1 MRVTLMHNPTAGH
14 DSPDEDSLVKALTK
28 AGHKVTYQSTGKK
41 KWQRALDDPGELV
54 VVAGGDGTVGRV
66 LRAMAGRNVPVAIL
80 PLGTA
85 NNIASSLGIDGRY
98 KALISGWASGRR
110 GRIDVGTVRGPW
122 GEKRFLEAIGLGLF
136 THTMALV
143 ETKQERQMSP
153 RIATPNSS
161 TTCASCT
168 RRWRPHARARGAVAV
183 DGEDKSGAYFLLE
196 VQNIPLIGPNVRLA
210 DTADPG
216 DGQLDVVLLGER
228 QRDDF
233 AAYLAERI
241 DGNVRAFDC
250 PVVRGETVTI
260 RWDGSPMRID
270 DEIHADVAL
279 GEPGRE
285 AMIEARL
292 DAHVELLLG
301 DPVD

>member
-98 KALISGWASGRR
+98 KSLISGWASGRR

-122 GEKRFLEAIGLGLF
+122 GEMRFLEAIGLGLF

-143 ETKQERQMSP
+143 ETKQAADEPEDRHAELEHDL
-153 RIATPNSS
+153 RFLHKTLAT
-161 TTCASCT
+161 T
-168 RRWRPHARARGAVAV
+168 RARPWTVAV

-216 DGQLDVVLLGER
+216 DGQLAVVLLGER
-228 QRDDF
+228 QRHDF
-233 AAYLAERI
+233 AAYLSERI
-241 DGNVRAFDC
+241 DGNVRVFTG

-260 RWDGSPMRID
+260 RWDGSPLRID

-292 DAHVELLLG
+292 DAYVELLLG

>member
-14 DSPDEDSLVKALTK
+14 DSPDEDDLVKAITK
-28 AGHKVTYQSTGKK
+28 AGHKVTYQSTRKK
-41 KWQRALDDPGELV
+41 KWQQALGDPGDLV

-66 LRAMAGRNVPVAIL
+66 LRTMAGRDVPVAIL

-98 KALISGWASGRR
+98 KALIAGWGSGRR

-122 GEKRFLEAIGLGLF
+122 GDKRFLEAIGFGLF

-143 ETKQERQMSP
+143 ETKQEPDEPEDRDTELD
-153 RIATPNSS
+153 RDLRFLHKTLAAT
-161 TTCASCT
+161 
-168 RRWRPHARARGAVAV
+168 RARHWGVAV
-183 DGEDKSGAYFLLE
+183 DGQDQSDAYFLLE

-210 DTADPG
+210 EAADPG

-228 QRDDF
+228 QRDGF

-241 DGNVRAFDC
+241 DGKVRTFDC
-250 PVVRGETVTI
+250 PTVRGDTVTI
-260 RWDGSPMRID
+260 RWDGSPIRID
-270 DEIHADVAL
+270 DEIHADIAF

-285 AMIEARL
+285 ATIEARL